1 MPHRV
6 SPHFECTTFCS
17 RLIANLS
24 VTCQNLWYGSLGA
37 LQYRSKSTLAPVGDR
52 VREGQ
57 ANSRSVRT
65 DRRNEP
71 LYGSHSR
78 AARPGTRA
86 SCLDRCLS
94 WPWEGIPAAGSPG
107 PRNVLLGA
115 LHPERDREDI
125 TRFHPLDQWLIER
138 LHEGKRVRCRLW
150 HPLSLKEPVLAQV
163 DGSFHLPGGKVEP
176 NRDRQV
182 ITRSQHGVHLLL
194 IQRRQAGQE
203 LRVGGGRFSFRD
215 AKDAL
220 PLPVAIDQG
229 CNPEDCFKHRLLL
242 SARMK
247 WYSM

>member
-65 DRRNEP
+65 DRRHEP
-71 LYGSHSR
+71 
-78 AARPGTRA
+78 
-86 SCLDRCLS
+86 
-94 WPWEGIPAAGSPG
+94 
-107 PRNVLLGA
+107 LGA

-138 LHEGKRVRCRLW
+138 LHEGKRVRCRLR
-150 HPLSLKEPVLAQV
+150 HPLPLKKPVLAQV

-182 ITRSQHGVHLLL
+182 ITRPQCCVHLLL
-194 IQRRQAGQE
+194 VQRCQA
-203 LRVGGGRFSFRD
+203 
-215 AKDAL
+215 
-220 PLPVAIDQG
+220 
-229 CNPEDCFKHRLLL
+229 
-242 SARMK
+242 
-247 WYSM
+247 